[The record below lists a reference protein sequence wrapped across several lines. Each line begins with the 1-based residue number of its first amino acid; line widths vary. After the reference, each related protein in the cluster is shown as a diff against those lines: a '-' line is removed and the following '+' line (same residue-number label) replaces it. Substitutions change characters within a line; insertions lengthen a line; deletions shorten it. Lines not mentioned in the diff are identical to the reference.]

1 MIIVCGAH
9 LCVLFAH
16 TWMCAKRK
24 EIERGSGTNDTL
36 FLYNKLQ
43 LLSALLLCGLSPPR
57 DNISPMSTT
66 WCVVCVGRG
75 IWQCKMHLPPP
86 NVEKGWFWSDLLHFF
101 YCCDRVVYT
110 HLLYVEGKSL
120 YVSRFLQLTFDNY
133 QIEEGNKWL
142 PFSIP

>member
-1 MIIVCGAH
+1 VVPI
-9 LCVLFAH
+9 CVYFSH
-16 TWMCAKRK
+16 TWVCAKRK

-86 NVEKGWFWSDLLHFF
+86 MLKKDDFEAICCTFF
-101 YCCDRVVYT
+101 TVAIEWYT
-110 HLLYVEGKSL
+110 HTSYMWREKAYTCHDFCS
-120 YVSRFLQLTFDNY
+120 
-133 QIEEGNKWL
+133 
-142 PFSIP
+142 